1 MYDFDKTL
9 STTDMQ
15 EYDFIKNLGI
25 TPSEFWGDTGRLT
38 ENHEMDRILSYM
50 YMMVKK
56 CQERNIPLTEEYLNE
71 CGKNIILYRGVSTW
85 FDRINAYAQEIGCNV
100 EHYIISSG
108 ITEIIEGTDIAKFF
122 KKIYGCKF
130 LYDEYGRAIW
140 PSLAINFTQKTQ
152 YIFRIAKGVLDIR
165 DDDNLNK
172 HSEGKRIDYRNMIY
186 IGDGLTDIPCMRVIK
201 DKGGKAIALYPSGN
215 KEKAAQLVEDK
226 RINYVCVADYST
238 NSTLEKIVKLMLDT
252 MTTLENLRE
261 REMKQINSFVKASE
275 PQE

>member
-25 TPSEFWGDTGRLT
+25 TPSEFWGDTGKLT
-38 ENHEMDRILSYM
+38 AEHEMDRILSYM

-56 CQERNIPLTEEYLNE
+56 CKDKNIELTEKYLNE
-71 CGKNIILYRGVSTW
+71 CGKNVQLYKGVSTW
-85 FDRINAYAQEIGCNV
+85 FDRIGAYAKEIGCNV

-108 ITEIIEGTDIAKFF
+108 ITEIIEGTDIAKNF
-122 KKIYGCKF
+122 KKVYGCKF
-130 LYDEYGRAIW
+130 LYDDDGHAIW

-152 YIFRIAKGVLDIR
+152 YIFRIAKGVLDVR

-172 HSEGKRIDYRNMIY
+172 HSEGKRIDYQNMIY

-201 DKGGKAIALYPSGN
+201 DKGGKAIALYPAGR
-215 KEKAAQLVEDK
+215 KDKLAQLVQDK
-226 RINYVCVADYST
+226 RINYACVADYSSG
-238 NSTLEKIVKLMLDT
+238 STLERIVKLMLDT
-252 MTTLENLRE
+252 MTTVENLKE
-261 REMKQINSFVKASE
+261 REAKQIASFEKVNE
-275 PQE
+275 I